1 MVGTINMQEMR
12 YINLFSKITKIS
24 TMNCFLYNNQIIFAV
39 PRSKVSIAIG
49 KDAVNV
55 RKLRGILGR
64 KIRVVAMPAGE
75 DFEGVGKFIEEVVSP
90 VEFIKVDVKDNSVVI
105 TAGRQSKASLI
116 GRKRVREKEL
126 SSILKDAFG
135 ILKFKIA

>member
-12 YINLFSKITKIS
+12 YINLFSKITKIP

-49 KDAVNV
+49 KDAANV

-64 KIRVVAMPAGE
+64 KIRIVAMPVRE
-75 DFEGVGKFIEEVVSP
+75 DFEGIGKFVEDVVSP
-90 VEFIKVDVKDNSVVI
+90 VEFTKVDVKDTSVVI
-105 TAGRQSKASLI
+105 TAGRQSKAALI
-116 GRKRVREKEL
+116 GRKR
-126 SSILKDAFG
+126 IL
-135 ILKFKIA
+135 